1 MDTTKVFTGIGGKN
15 LGLRFDNWVIDLTFL
30 PIFIVVFLVP
40 SVFIEVD
47 STKSF
52 TLFSYWVI
60 EKIFAWGSC
69 LLIWWLGTHFISK
82 KSERSVSF
90 LSIWVLGFLCGFI
103 GCAVG
108 EIFGNWLGLTFKID
122 FYPRAI
128 YTSLTCISVV
138 LLTSMLGRGRRSF
151 LFYQSEI
158 RRALIKQRIYKIRK
172 SKSYLTRFDLF
183 QNQIAS
189 KVIALSDGKSTKSD
203 ISRLRLALRDL
214 SHELSGNASD
224 KRLPKPN
231 KSRYFNP
238 DFSRK
243 LFLISI
249 RSEPLNSNFFTL
261 VFGVF
266 ICVPILQIEPSFQSL
281 IPCLW
286 VLFVTL
292 IIHNAQHHYWKVKAP
307 VKTMAL
313 LSFDF
318 INVFMVLIGLAALRS
333 YFGFYEGVTAAPF
346 LIAMIAVI
354 YAFFYILGH
363 ITRVGDIAELNA
375 KEFRQE
381 EIANIPSQEML
392 IEDEEKGLQLA
403 WAKFIHSD
411 LQSHLLARELSKS
424 PSASKSVAPEVKKR
438 VVGFKKSIVY
448 FGDQK
453 ILSLAD
459 CFKYLDNKWSGIL
472 SIKVNTER
480 ISKSTKINPQA
491 IADLKDLLNELALN
505 AVKHGGAELLSI
517 EVKSDGNHSLVVLAE
532 NDGAPLGTIKP
543 GLGTGIF
550 DLLCGKN
557 WSLKNYRGMVVFTG
571 RIYNS

>member
-1 MDTTKVFTGIGGKN
+1 MDTTKFFTGISGKN
-15 LGLRFDNWVIDLTFL
+15 LGLRFDNWVLDLTFL

-40 SVFIEVD
+40 SVFIEAD

-69 LLIWWLGTHFISK
+69 LLIWWLGAHFISK
-82 KSERSVSF
+82 KSERNVSF

-108 EIFGNWLGLTFKID
+108 EICGNWLGLTFELD

-128 YTSLTCISVV
+128 YTSLTCVSVV
-138 LLTSMLGRGRRSF
+138 LLTSILGRGRRSF
-151 LFYQSEI
+151 LFYQSET

-172 SKSYLTRFDLF
+172 NKSYLTNFDIL
-183 QNQIAS
+183 QNKIAS
-189 KVIALSDGKSTKSD
+189 KVIALSKVKSTKSD
-203 ISRLRLALRDL
+203 ISSLRLKLRDL

-224 KRLPKPN
+224 KRLPKLN
-231 KSRYFNP
+231 TSRYFYP

-249 RSEPLNSNFFTL
+249 RSEPLNPNIFTL

-266 ICVPILQIEPSFQSL
+266 ICVPILQIEHSFQSL

-292 IIHNAQHHYWKVKAP
+292 IIHNAQHYYWKVKAL

-318 INVFMVLIGLAALRS
+318 INVFMVFIGLAALRS
-333 YFGFYEGVTAAPF
+333 YFGYYEAVTAAPF

-354 YAFFYILGH
+354 YSFFYVLGH
-363 ITRVGDIAELNA
+363 TSRVGDIASLND
-375 KEFRQE
+375 KEFRQN
-381 EIANIPSQEML
+381 EIASIPSQEML
-392 IEDEEKGLQLA
+392 IEDEEHRQQLE

-411 LQSHLLARELSKS
+411 LQSYLLAVELSKS
-424 PSASKSVAPEVKKR
+424 PSAPKSVAPEIKER
-438 VVGFKKSIVY
+438 VLGFKKSLVY

-472 SIKVNTER
+472 SMNVNTES
-480 ISKSTKINPQA
+480 ISKSTKISPQA
-491 IADLKDLLNELALN
+491 IADLKDLLDELALN

-517 EVKSDGNHSLVVLAE
+517 EVKSDGKNSLVVRAE
-532 NDGAPLGTIKP
+532 NDGAPLGKIKP
-543 GLGTGIF
+543 GLGTSIF

-557 WSLKNYRGMVVFTG
+557 WSLKNYRGMVCFSG
-571 RIYNS
+571 RIYNK

>member
-1 MDTTKVFTGIGGKN
+1 MDTTKFFTGIGGKN
-15 LGLRFDNWVIDLTFL
+15 LGLRFDNWVLDLTFL

-40 SVFIEVD
+40 SVFIEAD

-69 LLIWWLGTHFISK
+69 LLIWWLGAHFILNK
-82 KSERSVSF
+82 IARNVPF
-90 LSIWVLGFLCGFI
+90 LSIWVLGFLSGFI

-108 EIFGNWLGLTFKID
+108 EICGNWLGLTFELD
-122 FYPRAI
+122 FYLRAI
-128 YTSLTCISVV
+128 YTSLTCVSVV
-138 LLTSMLGRGRRSF
+138 LLTSILGRGRRSF
-151 LFYQSEI
+151 LFYQSET

-172 SKSYLTRFDLF
+172 STSYLTNFDIL
-183 QNQIAS
+183 QNKIAR
-189 KVIALSDGKSTKSD
+189 KVIARSKVKSTKSD
-203 ISRLRLALRDL
+203 ISSLMLALRDL

-224 KRLPKPN
+224 KRLSKPK
-231 KSRYFNP
+231 KRGYFYP

-243 LFLISI
+243 LVLISI
-249 RSEPLNSNFFTL
+249 RSEPLNPNIFTL
-261 VFGVF
+261 VLGIF
-266 ICVPILQIEPSFQSL
+266 ICIPILQIEPYFHSL

-307 VKTMAL
+307 VKTIAL

-318 INVFMVLIGLAALRS
+318 INVFMVIIGLAALRS
-333 YFGFYEGVTAAPF
+333 YFGYYEAVTAAPF

-354 YAFFYILGH
+354 YSFFYVLGH
-363 ITRVGDIAELNA
+363 ISRVGDIASLND
-375 KEFRQE
+375 KKFRQNE
-381 EIANIPSQEML
+381 MANIPSQEML
-392 IEDEEKGLQLA
+392 IEDEEHRLQLE

-411 LQSHLLARELSKS
+411 LQSYLLAVELSKS
-424 PSASKSVAPEVKKR
+424 PSAPKSVAPEIKKR
-438 VVGFKKSIVY
+438 VLGFKKSIVY

-472 SIKVNTER
+472 SINVNTES

-543 GLGTGIF
+543 GLGTAIF

-557 WSLKNYRGMVVFTG
+557 WSLKNYRGMVCFSG
-571 RIYNS
+571 RIYNK